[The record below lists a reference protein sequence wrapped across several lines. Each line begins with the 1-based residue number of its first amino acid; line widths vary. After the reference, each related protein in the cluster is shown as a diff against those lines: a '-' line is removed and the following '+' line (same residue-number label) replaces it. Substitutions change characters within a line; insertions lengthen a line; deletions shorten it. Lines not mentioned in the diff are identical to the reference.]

1 MVDIGNLRTSQILK
15 SRLVNDNQTEIF
27 RNPTAHSKRFIIQ
40 TSPHKRIV
48 AENRIRFFRQHR
60 KPSDRLLPLP
70 LTVGLALGNS
80 VRTVLSIEQERILQI
95 QFPNDF
101 QKRLL
106 PNLRIMLGMFNAGA
120 DKRNAPMS
128 AFQKFPDGKTDRF
141 PVVERDPVQVR
152 ILLVESDCHQIRTDL
167 QKIPNPFLP
176 RVALQGVTVVSGKGL
191 IPSRISFVRS
201 DVSTYAD
208 SLSFFSGDV
217 SFSSDDGT
225 PESLPMKVVSD
236 RVVERLRREGFSAG
250 EVILDGSVR
259 VVETPE
265 LGIFTVKGGPGCTI
279 VIETE
284 ELAVNKELVDTVP
297 IQLSF

>member
-1 MVDIGNLRTSQILK
+1 MRKAWASFILF
-15 SRLVNDNQTEIF
+15 LVF
-27 RNPTAHSKRFIIQ
+27 CCSLSAAG
-40 TSPHKRIV
+40 
-48 AENRIRFFRQHR
+48 AENMAIAVEGVYDGVV
-60 KPSDRLLPLP
+60 SAMASY
-70 LTVGLALGNS
+70 LA
-80 VRTVLSIEQERILQI
+80 V
-95 QFPNDF
+95 
-101 QKRLL
+101 
-106 PNLRIMLGMFNAGA
+106 
-120 DKRNAPMS
+120 
-128 AFQKFPDGKTDRF
+128 
-141 PVVERDPVQVR
+141 
-152 ILLVESDCHQIRTDL
+152 
-167 QKIPNPFLP
+167 P

-265 LGIFTVKGGPGCTI
+265 LDALSLLEDDDWSGCIYVRCSLSMLVTGTLAGQGEVVEGIFTVKGGPGCTI

>member
-1 MVDIGNLRTSQILK
+1 MRKAWASFILF
-15 SRLVNDNQTEIF
+15 LVF
-27 RNPTAHSKRFIIQ
+27 CCSLSAAG
-40 TSPHKRIV
+40 
-48 AENRIRFFRQHR
+48 AENMAIAVEGVYDGVV
-60 KPSDRLLPLP
+60 SAMASY
-70 LTVGLALGNS
+70 LA
-80 VRTVLSIEQERILQI
+80 V
-95 QFPNDF
+95 
-101 QKRLL
+101 
-106 PNLRIMLGMFNAGA
+106 
-120 DKRNAPMS
+120 
-128 AFQKFPDGKTDRF
+128 
-141 PVVERDPVQVR
+141 
-152 ILLVESDCHQIRTDL
+152 
-167 QKIPNPFLP
+167 P

-265 LGIFTVKGGPGCTI
+265 LDALSLLEDDDWSDCIYVRCSLSMLVLISSMTARAMLLRLIYGTREKVSSSHCWLCIPSAHTPAHTA
-279 VIETE
+279 ERSAE
-284 ELAVNKELVDTVP
+284 RVNISCHRL
-297 IQLSF
+297 